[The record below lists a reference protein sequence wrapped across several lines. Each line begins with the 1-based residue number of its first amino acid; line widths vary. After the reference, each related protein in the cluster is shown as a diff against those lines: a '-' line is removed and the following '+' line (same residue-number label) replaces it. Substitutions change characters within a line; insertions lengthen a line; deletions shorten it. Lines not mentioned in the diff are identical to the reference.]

1 VERPRSNY
9 EGTDVSLHQREPR
22 TPYNNIDEAKS
33 RSKRAAGELSGD
45 DDLKRH
51 GTVDKAAG
59 QAKGDGRQSCG
70 RG

>member
-1 VERPRSNY
+1 
-9 EGTDVSLHQREPR
+9 VSLHQREPR

-45 DDLKRH
+45 DDLKRD
-51 GTVDKAAG
+51 GTVDTAAG
-59 QAKGDGRQSCG
+59 KAKGDGPQSCG